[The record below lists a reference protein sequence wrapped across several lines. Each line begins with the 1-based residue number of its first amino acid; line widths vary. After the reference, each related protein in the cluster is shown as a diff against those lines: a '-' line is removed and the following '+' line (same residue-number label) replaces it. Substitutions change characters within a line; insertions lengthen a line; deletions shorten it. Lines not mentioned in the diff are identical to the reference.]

1 MIIDFKNVSYS
12 IPNGEEIYKDI
23 NLKIFENE
31 YYGILGKNG
40 AGKST
45 LIEMMMGARKL
56 TAGEIKVFGEDVSAS
71 NRINK
76 HKVFVATHNMEV
88 PGNVKVKDLLGFYQY
103 FYPDYCLDTQEK
115 LLSDFEIKTSQKFG
129 ALSTGQ
135 KVKAILVAA
144 FAAKA
149 SLYLFD
155 EVTAVLDPR
164 SRHLFFKFLNELR
177 EKHQCSIF
185 LATNIVEDLENC
197 MDKVIFIDDDRRILI
212 KDVEE
217 LKKLFEKDAA

>member
-12 IPNGEEIYKDI
+12 IPNGQEIYKDI
-23 NLKIFENE
+23 NLKVYENE

-56 TAGEIKVFGEDVSAS
+56 TSGQIKVFSEDVSAS
-71 NRINK
+71 NRTQK

-88 PGNVKVKDLLGFYQY
+88 PGNVGVKDLLDYYAY
-103 FYPDYCLDTQEK
+103 FYPHYCKETEER
-115 LLSDFEIKTSQKFG
+115 LLKDFEIKLDQKFG

-135 KVKAILVAA
+135 KVKAILIAA
-144 FAAKA
+144 FSAKA

-155 EVTAVLDPR
+155 EVTAVLDPK
-164 SRHLFFKFLNELR
+164 SRHYFFKFLNEFR
-177 EKHQCSIF
+177 ENHNCSIF

-197 MDKVIFIDDDRRILI
+197 MDKVIFIDDERKILI

-217 LKKLFEKDAA
+217 LKKIFVKDAA